1 MIFLV
6 EERWRRSER
15 LLKSLADPLIRHL
28 PKSAIPIT
36 IPTIE
41 HLQVR
46 YTAVTAAH
54 DRRLLGRVVI

>member
-15 LLKSLADPLIRHL
+15 LLKSLADPLIRYL
-28 PKSAIPIT
+28 PKSAIPI

-41 HLQVR
+41 NLQVR
-46 YTAVTAAH
+46 YAAVTAH
-54 DRRLLGRVVI
+54 DRRLLGCVII